1 MIKRRTVCVLIVLLV
16 AVSALSGCSSGKT
29 SQSEGERTTSGLS
42 RENRQE
48 GTRTGTKGSGAKGD
62 SSSQSQNQIIGKVTS
77 IVGNEVELELGTM
90 SGESGSGEFVSS
102 GETKTLLIPVGLS
115 LSGSGT
121 GGTTQAGGTAGEAE
135 AGAQQG
141 AASAGGAAA
150 GRTGTGTSA
159 SRTGTGT
166 FASRSGSAKSGS
178 TTKTTAG
185 TAAAGT
191 TTKRTSGFS
200 SITAGMILRISQ
212 KEVNGTLTV
221 VKVAVV
227 SK

>member
-1 MIKRRTVCVLIVLLV
+1 MIKRRTVCVLMVLLV
-16 AVSALSGCSSGKT
+16 AAAALTGCSSGKT
-29 SQSEGERTTSGLS
+29 SQNAGEKTESGLN
-42 RENRQE
+42 RENLQE
-48 GTRTGTKGSGAKGD
+48 GTRTGTKDSGAKGD

-121 GGTTQAGGTAGEAE
+121 GGTAQAGGTAGVGE

-141 AASAGGAAA
+141 GAPGGTAA
-150 GRTGTGTSA
+150 GQTGTGTSA
-159 SRTGTGT
+159 N
-166 FASRSGSAKSGS
+166 RSGSAKSGS
-178 TTKTTAG
+178 ATKTTAG

-191 TTKRTSGFS
+191 ATKRTSGFS
-200 SITAGMILRISQ
+200 SITAGMVLRISQ

>member
-1 MIKRRTVCVLIVLLV
+1 MIKRRTLCVLMVLLV
-16 AVSALSGCSSGKT
+16 AVSALTGCSSGKT
-29 SQSEGERTTSGLS
+29 SQSAGEQTTSGLS

-48 GTRTGTKGSGAKGD
+48 GTRRGTKDSGAQGD

-90 SGESGSGEFVSS
+90 SGASGSSSGEFVSS

-121 GGTTQAGGTAGEAE
+121 GGTAQAGGTAG
-135 AGAQQG
+135 AGTGNAQQG
-141 AASAGGAAA
+141 GTPGGTAA
-150 GRTGTGTSA
+150 GQTGTGTSA
-159 SRTGTGT
+159 N
-166 FASRSGSAKSGS
+166 RSGSAKSGS

-185 TAAAGT
+185 TATAGT

-200 SITAGMILRISQ
+200 SITAGMVLRISQ

>member
-1 MIKRRTVCVLIVLLV
+1 MIKRRTLCVLMVLLV
-16 AVSALSGCSSGKT
+16 AVSALTGCSSGKT

-48 GTRTGTKGSGAKGD
+48 GTRRGTKDSGAQGD
-62 SSSQSQNQIIGKVTS
+62 SSSQSQDQIIGKVTS

-90 SGESGSGEFVSS
+90 SGASGSSSGEFVSS

-121 GGTTQAGGTAGEAE
+121 GGTAQAGGTAG
-135 AGAQQG
+135 AGTGNAQQG
-141 AASAGGAAA
+141 GTPGGTAA
-150 GRTGTGTSA
+150 GQTGTGTSA
-159 SRTGTGT
+159 N
-166 FASRSGSAKSGS
+166 RSGSSKSGS

-185 TAAAGT
+185 TATAGT

-200 SITAGMILRISQ
+200 SISAGMVLRISQ

>member
-1 MIKRRTVCVLIVLLV
+1 MIKRRAVCVLMVLLV
-16 AVSALSGCSSGKT
+16 AAAALAGCSSGKT
-29 SQSEGERTTSGLS
+29 SQNAGEKTESGLN

-48 GTRTGTKGSGAKGD
+48 GTRTGTKDSGAKGD

-121 GGTTQAGGTAGEAE
+121 GGTAQAGGTAGVGE

-141 AASAGGAAA
+141 GAPGGTAA
-150 GRTGTGTSA
+150 GQTGTGTSA
-159 SRTGTGT
+159 N
-166 FASRSGSAKSGS
+166 RSGSAKSGS

-191 TTKRTSGFS
+191 ATKRTSGFS
-200 SITAGMILRISQ
+200 SITAGMVLRISQ

>member
-1 MIKRRTVCVLIVLLV
+1 MIKRRAVCVLMVLLV
-16 AVSALSGCSSGKT
+16 AAAALTGCSSGKT
-29 SQSEGERTTSGLS
+29 SQNAGEKTESGLN
-42 RENRQE
+42 RENLQE
-48 GTRTGTKGSGAKGD
+48 GRRGVKDSGAKGD
-62 SSSQSQNQIIGKVTS
+62 SSSQNQIIGKVTS

-90 SGESGSGEFVSS
+90 SGESSSSSGEFVSS

-121 GGTTQAGGTAGEAE
+121 GGTAQAGETAGAGTGNAQQGGAPGGTA
-135 AGAQQG
+135 AGQ
-141 AASAGGAAA
+141 
-150 GRTGTGTSA
+150 TGTGTSA
-159 SRTGTGT
+159 N
-166 FASRSGSAKSGS
+166 RSGSAKSGS

-191 TTKRTSGFS
+191 ATKRTSGFS
-200 SITAGMILRISQ
+200 SITAGMVLRISQ

>member
-1 MIKRRTVCVLIVLLV
+1 MIKRRTLCVLMVLLV
-16 AVSALSGCSSGKT
+16 AVSALTGCSSGKT
-29 SQSEGERTTSGLS
+29 SQSAGERTTSGLS

-48 GTRTGTKGSGAKGD
+48 ETRRGTKDSGAQGD

-90 SGESGSGEFVSS
+90 SGASGSSSGEFVSS

-121 GGTTQAGGTAGEAE
+121 GSTAQAGGTAG
-135 AGAQQG
+135 AGTGNTQQG
-141 AASAGGAAA
+141 GTPGGTAA
-150 GRTGTGTSA
+150 GQTGTGTSA
-159 SRTGTGT
+159 N
-166 FASRSGSAKSGS
+166 RSGSAKSGS

-185 TAAAGT
+185 TATAGT

-200 SITAGMILRISQ
+200 SISAGMVLRISQ

>member
-1 MIKRRTVCVLIVLLV
+1 MIKRRTLCVLMVLLV
-16 AVSALSGCSSGKT
+16 AVSALTGCSSGKT
-29 SQSEGERTTSGLS
+29 SQSAGERTASGLS

-48 GTRTGTKGSGAKGD
+48 GTRGTKDSGAQGD

-90 SGESGSGEFVSS
+90 SGASGSSSGEFVSS

-121 GGTTQAGGTAGEAE
+121 GGTAQAGGTAA
-135 AGAQQG
+135 AGTGNAQQG
-141 AASAGGAAA
+141 GTPGGTAA
-150 GRTGTGTSA
+150 GQTGTGTSA
-159 SRTGTGT
+159 N
-166 FASRSGSAKSGS
+166 RSGSAKSGS

-185 TAAAGT
+185 TATAGT

-200 SITAGMILRISQ
+200 SITAGMVLRISQ

>member
-1 MIKRRTVCVLIVLLV
+1 MIKRRTLCVLMVLLV
-16 AVSALSGCSSGKT
+16 AVSALTGCSSGKT
-29 SQSEGERTTSGLS
+29 SQSAGEQTTSGLS

-48 GTRTGTKGSGAKGD
+48 GTRRGTKDSGAQGD

-90 SGESGSGEFVSS
+90 SGASGSSSGEFVSS

-121 GGTTQAGGTAGEAE
+121 GGTAQAGGTAG
-135 AGAQQG
+135 AGTGNAQQG
-141 AASAGGAAA
+141 GTPGGTAA
-150 GRTGTGTSA
+150 GQTGTGTSA
-159 SRTGTGT
+159 N
-166 FASRSGSAKSGS
+166 RSGSAKSGS

-185 TAAAGT
+185 TATAGT

-200 SITAGMILRISQ
+200 SISAGMVLRISQ